1 MVDVRILDNSRLKFI
16 GELNAPLYYSLND
29 DESYQPIEDWAMSLG
44 VYSAGFVV
52 NVIVD
57 GKMQEVSKDGII
69 SVKFG
74 SEYVIRLQNKNNRRA
89 VAKVFI
95 DDINQCGAGVVIPAY
110 SYADLER
117 PLDKEFR
124 FKFVS
129 TDSGQAADAGKSKNY
144 NGEKGVLRF
153 EFKLEKE
160 YKPYIPP
167 INYNHPYRDEYS
179 KGGFEPFFFN
189 NNVRGKERVDNN
201 THKTSCS
208 FDESTACDF
217 EPEEREVKTCGGI
230 LSKGIRSRGYEPPK
244 QGRDGCTVSG
254 DKSNQKFTSVTIDLE
269 DSSPVVLQV
278 TLKGWD
284 ENSLPVFDGKSVYC
298 SGCGKKAV
306 KSTDKFC
313 SRCGNKLD

>member
-1 MVDVRILDNSRLKFI
+1 
-16 GELNAPLYYSLND
+16 
-29 DESYQPIEDWAMSLG
+29 MSLG

-95 DDINQCGAGVVIPAY
+95 DNINQCGAGVVIPAY

-117 PLDKEFR
+117 PLDKEFK

-129 TDSGQAADAGKSKNY
+129 TESGQAADAGKSKNY

-153 EFKLEKE
+153 EFRLEKE

-167 INYNHPYRDEYS
+167 YQYHEPWK
-179 KGGFEPFFFN
+179 KGGPYSGLEPFFFN
-189 NNVRGKERVDNN
+189 NEGRGVEQSWNSNHRNDSLVDAD
-201 THKTSCS
+201 TSS
-208 FDESTACDF
+208 FESTTCDF
-217 EPEEREVKTCGGI
+217 DPVEREVKTSGGI
-230 LSKGIRSRGYEPPK
+230 NLPKGFESKRSYAPPK

-254 DKSNQKFTSVTIDLE
+254 EKSSQKFTSVTIDLE
-269 DSSPVVLQV
+269 DSPPVLLQL

-298 SGCGKKAV
+298 SGCGKKASR
-306 KSTDKFC
+306 STDKFC